1 VANWREHSVYM
12 GGYRDSSVQVLWFW
26 QVRGVPLLQIA
37 GMWTEMMRVRRV
49 TRDRAVDGNVEVNGT
64 TCG

>member
-49 TRDRAVDGNVEVNGT
+49 TRDRTVDGNVEVNGT